1 MLICY
6 LNKAIACFVF
16 TGPLWPVFFGP
27 VLRKLGFRLSYV
39 ASDIGIL
46 EGYMT
51 HCEIQFHPSTG
62 QMTVSRGAHLL
73 DSLFEGRQS
82 VHAVDRATGHRYII
96 TQSGEE
102 LTTNRVT
109 VH

>member
-1 MLICY
+1 
-6 LNKAIACFVF
+6 
-16 TGPLWPVFFGP
+16 
-27 VLRKLGFRLSYV
+27 
-39 ASDIGIL
+39 
-46 EGYMT
+46 MT

-73 DSLFEGRQS
+73 DSLFEGRQGI
-82 VHAVDRATGHRYII
+82 HAVDRTTGHRYII

-102 LTTNRVT
+102 LATNRVT